1 VQGPF
6 AQAANNRRTP
16 PATSN
21 AVSTRSA
28 LSTCI
33 ICLFVVYR
41 GPSRKLRPTGT
52 PHQLNSASLII
63 GPAARSSSSSSS
75 SADAAGLE
83 VSPLTGAGSSNGDAA
98 AAAAPGAEQP
108 VSRAF
113 DQPGLQLELGYNLAG
128 GTPILSA
135 SRRFGSNSSSSSTPG
150 VLGSSSSWQLRQLK
164 AAYDGK
170 SNNVTLSAAGA
181 AWSLGVVFPTEATG
195 PLGMPRKPSSSNG
208 WPRLMLSLQPDVS
221 FEAM

>member
-1 VQGPF
+1 MLL
-6 AQAANNRRTP
+6 
-16 PATSN
+16 S
-21 AVSTRSA
+21 SRSVPQLA
-28 LSTCI
+28 YF
-33 ICLFVVYR
+33 CLLVACR
-41 GPSRKLRPTGT
+41 GPSRKLRLTGT
-52 PHQLNSASLII
+52 PHQLNSTSLIL
-63 GPAARSSSSSSS
+63 GPAAQSSSSSSSS
-75 SADAAGLE
+75 SADAAGGLE
-83 VSPLTGAGSSNGDAA
+83 VSPLPGAGSSAGDAA
-98 AAAAPGAEQP
+98 AAGAEQP

-135 SRRFGSNSSSSSTPG
+135 SRRFGSSSSSSSTTG

-170 SNNVTLSAAGA
+170 SNNVMLSAAGA

-195 PLGMPRKPSSSNG
+195 PLGLPRKPSSSNG

-221 FEAM
+221 FDAM